1 MRCRQFEKLLPDY
14 IDEILPSNQQAEVR
28 DHLSHCPPCQESLR
42 LQEFLSATASKMKLS
57 APGDWLWTR
66 IRANVAEEKTRKVRP
81 FSRFWVAA
89 GSVAA
94 VLLVLVTTMAII
106 KNASQA
112 PTDIAQRPTVYVEE
126 SRQLSREE
134 FLLAQHGR
142 LMLETEMSQ
151 PFPAN
156 PATPAVFLT
165 SYSY

>member
-1 MRCRQFEKLLPDY
+1 MRCRQIEKLLPDY

-42 LQEFLSATASKMKLS
+42 LQEFLSATASKMELS

-66 IRANVAEEKTRKVRP
+66 IRANVAEEKTRKARP

-89 GSVAA
+89 GSAAA

-106 KNASQA
+106 QNDQDSE
-112 PTDIAQRPTVYVEE
+112 RPRVIVKDPGPA
-126 SRQLSREE
+126 RQLSREE